1 MEPPLLKF
9 NSERDT
15 AWKRLA
21 EFYRLLILASRG
33 RSVNGRPESPA
44 IPQLPQGN
52 GEGRRPGG
60 TRDSHRGL
68 IRAPALGFWEP
79 EGGDVWYEAAL
90 LGLADT
96 APGASVRLRR
106 PHAVGQ

>member
-1 MEPPLLKF
+1 MILSVGRADGQHDLSRRIVRRPIIRLV
-9 NSERDT
+9 T
-15 AWKRLA
+15 AYGKSFFR
-21 EFYRLLILASRG
+21 RT
-33 RSVNGRPESPA
+33 A